1 MGIYKDSSMR
11 EAQIFRLL
19 GVLPTLAAHILLRR
33 AGAPPLPTP
42 AVLDASGDPL
52 SYTEH
57 FLTVLGL
64 GKAHPNDERP
74 DPRVVRAL
82 DTILLVHADHELNC
96 STAAVRHLASSGVDV
111 YSAVSGATA
120 ALYGPLHGGA
130 TEAVLRMLQAIGSV
144 GARACVCADGRAS
157 WMWMWMVGLLG
168 VSGVG
173 GAARMYQHII

>member
-1 MGIYKDSSMR
+1 MDIYKDKGVR

-19 GVLPTLAAHILLRR
+19 GTFPTLAAHILLRQTGS
-33 AGAPPLPTP
+33 ATPFPT
-42 AVLDASGDPL
+42 AALDESAEAGDPL

-57 FLTVLGL
+57 FLLQLGL
-64 GKAHPNDERP
+64 GAGRTDARRL

-130 TEAVLRMLQAIGSV
+130 TEAALRMLLSIGSV
-144 GARACVCADGRAS
+144 S
-157 WMWMWMVGLLG
+157 P
-168 VSGVG
+168 S
-173 GAARMYQHII
+173 

>member
-1 MGIYKDSSMR
+1 MR
-11 EAQIFRLL
+11 RQ
-19 GVLPTLAAHILLRR
+19 VAAHILLRR
-33 AGAPPLPTP
+33 WGAPPNDPTP
-42 AVLDASGDPL
+42 PPSPSDDNPL

-57 FLTVLGL
+57 FLSLLGL
-64 GKAHPNDERP
+64 GKAKATDARP

-111 YSAVSGATA
+111 YSAISGATA

-144 GARACVCADGRAS
+144 RFRFFLSPV
-157 WMWMWMVGLLG
+157 
-168 VSGVG
+168 
-173 GAARMYQHII
+173 